1 MGLEGKDLEAFVA
14 NYDNLIDVLTNKDN
28 DAFDLARS
36 KSLLGDYYTDLRK
49 QEYEKGFKYHRG
61 QKALKAGEAWEG
73 SYKALPILNSKEYT
87 DYDTGILML
96 ESMRAS
102 EKGQKTYFGLKGDF
116 FNYNPD
122 TKKWTTGIDNTKW
135 NWEGGATTTQLI
147 VKLGLSTSEFQAMKG
162 ELPPPGTKKKKE
174 KEKEKT
180 KVPYPKRSITSSNFD
195 TTGNSQY
202 QVLSDLE
209 ETYKDYPGFKF
220 ENSLGTLL
228 VTAPDGTK
236 KYISMNR
243 TLGGNKESRDEI
255 QAFIAKH
262 AKTK

>member
-1 MGLEGKDLEAFVA
+1 MKNKKDKVSDMEKIKFTLNSLASTFHSYLELNKD
-14 NYDNLIDVLTNKDN
+14 TNKLQDFM
-28 DAFDLARS
+28 D
-36 KSLLGDYYTDLRK
+36 K
-49 QEYEKGFKYHRG
+49 KY
-61 QKALKAGEAWEG
+61 KE
-73 SYKALPILNSKEYT
+73 IL
-87 DYDTGILML
+87 
-96 ESMRAS
+96 
-102 EKGQKTYFGLKGDF
+102 
-116 FNYNPD
+116 
-122 TKKWTTGIDNTKW
+122 
-135 NWEGGATTTQLI
+135 
-147 VKLGLSTSEFQAMKG
+147 
-162 ELPPPGTKKKKE
+162 

-255 QAFIAKH
+255 QSFIAKH